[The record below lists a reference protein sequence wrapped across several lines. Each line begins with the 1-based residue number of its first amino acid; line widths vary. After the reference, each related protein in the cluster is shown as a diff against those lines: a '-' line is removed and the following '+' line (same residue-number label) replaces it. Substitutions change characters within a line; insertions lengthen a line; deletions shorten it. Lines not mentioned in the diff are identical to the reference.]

1 MYFQPLRH
9 LPTFVPERQKMSWIL
24 SDESH
29 ITIINLPIRTANRK
43 ITEVVKTWQASSE
56 RYICNNSPK
65 AKFERLE
72 ENQWPKKNPN
82 IFTKVN
88 RVNKITWLR
97 WLSSRSFFLQGKSR
111 TQRFVL
117 SARQSSLY
125 WTRMRKQHKPVLL
138 SSEAMSQCV
147 GHQKHNE
154 KAVVCDR
161 KLQNLYSETQQSG
174 GRQMQCQPCLFCRH
188 WSIAIYADELQAGCI
203 FPVVNFPRM
212 QRPQNHYLSISGH
225 TQWRPEANLTIN
237 D

>member
-43 ITEVVKTWQASSE
+43 ILRPRVSGTSVTIHPKPSLNNLRKINDQKKTQTYSQTSTGW
-56 RYICNNSPK
+56 
-65 AKFERLE
+65 
-72 ENQWPKKNPN
+72 
-82 IFTKVN
+82 T
-88 RVNKITWLR
+88 KITWLR
-97 WLSSRSFFLQGKSR
+97 WLSLRSFFLQGKSR

-203 FPVVNFPRM
+203 LPVVNFPRM